1 MSFHEYSSDYYPS
14 MPVCQV
20 YLGPSGKEPTL
31 GPLEAILDIGADVT
45 VVPTKYLRQF
55 GAKAM
60 GTGRAHSIWGD
71 SKPVELYAVSF
82 RLDHLR
88 FKALRVL
95 ADDTSD
101 GIAPD
106 LRATVAFPEPI
117 FLQPDR
123 TLCPSYAEGFFF
135 ALFEVLPPPVLY
147 LPCLR
152 SSNSHQ
158 IHIKS

>member
-1 MSFHEYSSDYYPS
+1 M
-14 MPVCQV
+14 
-20 YLGPSGKEPTL
+20 
-31 GPLEAILDIGADVT
+31 T

-101 GIAPD
+101 EIVLGRFVLNRLKIVLDSFAMQGIAPH
-106 LRATVAFPEPI
+106 
-117 FLQPDR
+117 
-123 TLCPSYAEGFFF
+123 
-135 ALFEVLPPPVLY
+135 
-147 LPCLR
+147 PC
-152 SSNSHQ
+152 
-158 IHIKS
+158 

>member
-1 MSFHEYSSDYYPS
+1 MSFHEYSSDYRPS
-14 MPVCQV
+14 MPVCEV

-71 SKPVELYAVSF
+71 SKPVELYAISF

-88 FKALRVL
+88 FNALRVL

-101 GIAPD
+101 EI
-106 LRATVAFPEPI
+106 
-117 FLQPDR
+117 
-123 TLCPSYAEGFFF
+123 
-135 ALFEVLPPPVLY
+135 VLGRFVLNR
-147 LPCLR
+147 LKIVLDGPASMLE
-152 SSNSHQ
+152 
-158 IHIKS
+158 IVEE

>member
-14 MPVCQV
+14 MPVCEV

-55 GAKAM
+55 GAKDM

-101 GIAPD
+101 EI
-106 LRATVAFPEPI
+106 
-117 FLQPDR
+117 
-123 TLCPSYAEGFFF
+123 
-135 ALFEVLPPPVLY
+135 VLGRFVLNR
-147 LPCLR
+147 LKIVLDGPASMLE
-152 SSNSHQ
+152 
-158 IHIKS
+158 IVEE

>member
-1 MSFHEYSSDYYPS
+1 MSFYEYSSDYIPS
-14 MPVCQV
+14 MPVCEV

-101 GIAPD
+101 EI
-106 LRATVAFPEPI
+106 
-117 FLQPDR
+117 
-123 TLCPSYAEGFFF
+123 
-135 ALFEVLPPPVLY
+135 VLGRFVLNR
-147 LPCLR
+147 LKIVLDGPASMLE
-152 SSNSHQ
+152 
-158 IHIKS
+158 IVEE